1 MIEVILTLAHMK
13 RSTRDTAHKEIQF
26 GAPIRGDQT
35 GRGVD
40 ECNIRVL
47 ARERVERNVIVEA

>member
-13 RSTRDTAHKEIQF
+13 RSTRDSAHKEIQL

-35 GRGVD
+35 GRGMD
-40 ECNIRVL
+40 ECNIWVL
-47 ARERVERNVIVEA
+47 TRERVERNVVVEA